1 MHLAL
6 HDQRMKRMLS
16 PTRFVL
22 ISRWRLHCPASQVWA
37 LLTQLEDWPR
47 WWPHVREVQILRRVA
62 PGKTGTHARL
72 GWQTAL
78 GYQLTIEVLNTRT
91 ERHPDGHGEIEG
103 QSTGDLRGHGL
114 WLIDPVSAQVVD
126 VTYRYQVELT
136 RPWMRRL
143 APLLR
148 GLFAWNHFTVMR
160 AGAMGMAKRLHCKVS
175 EIANWH
181 GGSA

>member
-1 MHLAL
+1 
-6 HDQRMKRMLS
+6 MKCMS
-16 PTRFVL
+16 PDHFVL

-47 WWPHVREVQILRRVA
+47 WWPHVREVKILRRVA
-62 PGKTGTHARL
+62 PGETGTHARL
-72 GWQTAL
+72 AWQTAL
-78 GYQLTIEVLNTRT
+78 GYQLVIEVRNTRT
-91 ERHPDGHGEIEG
+91 ERDPDGHGEIEG

-114 WLIDPVSAQVVD
+114 WLIDPVSAQAVD

-160 AGAMGMAKRLHCKVS
+160 AGAEGMARRLHCKVS
-175 EIANWH
+175 EIANWR

>member
-1 MHLAL
+1 MP
-6 HDQRMKRMLS
+6 

-22 ISRWRLHCPASQVWA
+22 ISRWRLHCPAPQVWA
-37 LLTQLEDWPR
+37 LLTHLEGWPQ
-47 WWPHVREVQILRRVA
+47 WWPHVREVEILKRAA
-62 PGKTGTHARL
+62 PGQTGTHARL
-72 GWQTAL
+72 TWQTAL
-78 GYQLTIEVLNTRT
+78 GYQLRMDALNTRT

-103 QSTGDLRGHGL
+103 QSNGDLHGHGL
-114 WLIDPVSAQVVD
+114 WLIDPVSTHVVD

-160 AGAMGMAKRLHCKVS
+160 AGAIGMARRLRCEVS
-175 EIANWH
+175 EIANWR
-181 GGSA
+181 GGPA

>member
-1 MHLAL
+1 MP
-6 HDQRMKRMLS
+6 

-22 ISRWRLHCPASQVWA
+22 ISRWRLHCPAPQVWA
-37 LLTQLEDWPR
+37 LLTHPEGWPQ
-47 WWPHVREVQILRRVA
+47 WWPHVREVQILTRAA
-62 PGKTGTHARL
+62 PGQTGTHARL
-72 GWQTAL
+72 TWQTAL
-78 GYQLTIEVLNTRT
+78 GYQLRMDALNTRT

-103 QSTGDLRGHGL
+103 QSNGDLHGHGL
-114 WLIDPVSAQVVD
+114 WLIDPVSTHVVD

-160 AGAMGMAKRLHCKVS
+160 AGAIGMARRLRCEVS
-175 EIANWH
+175 EIANWR
-181 GGSA
+181 GGPA